1 MAKSLNPLRAYIK
14 GLITRANKKIEKLKE
29 SGTYENSF
37 AVVLAKN
44 KQSAAKDVYYPE
56 DELFSITGMKS
67 RKELN
72 REKGR
77 ILAFLAD
84 PTSNPAGAKVESK
97 AMMSNEKWG
106 GAFFAKGVKGHID
119 ESRARADYLSIA
131 AEAYR
136 RLTEDFPN
144 LLGGQKGFESSTM
157 INMLYDQVNTLDKTG
172 NPFTMDR
179 DWFVDVV
186 HNYGKGVMNLF
197 ERKLIKGNF
206 ATADI
211 DHGKLKKK
219 RKVRRK

>member
-1 MAKSLNPLRAYIK
+1 MARSLNPLRAYIK
-14 GLITRANKKIEKLKE
+14 GLMTRAQKKIKKLQE
-29 SGTYENSF
+29 SGMYENSF
-37 AVVLAKN
+37 AVINATKS
-44 KQSAAKDVYYPE
+44 QSAAKDVDYGE
-56 DELFSITGMKS
+56 DLFSITGMKS

-136 RLTEDFPN
+136 RLSEDYPN

-157 INMLYDQVNTLDKTG
+157 INMLYDQVNSLDKTG
-172 NPFTMDR
+172 NVFTMDR

-186 HNYGKGVMNLF
+186 HNYGKGIMNLF
-197 ERKLIKGNF
+197 EKKLIKGNF

-211 DHGKLKKK
+211 NYGKLKKK
-219 RKVRRK
+219 RKVRK